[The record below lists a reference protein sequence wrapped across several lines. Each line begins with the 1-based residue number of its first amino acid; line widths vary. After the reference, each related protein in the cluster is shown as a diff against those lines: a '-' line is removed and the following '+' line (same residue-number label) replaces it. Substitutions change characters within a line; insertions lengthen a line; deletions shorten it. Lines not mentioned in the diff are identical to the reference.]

1 MKNTTILVTVGCG
14 FIGANFIIKLFK
26 YKLDVVVID
35 NFSTGLKKNLS
46 ILKKEAKKKKVCLEF
61 YKFDLCN
68 KKKLSNIFKK
78 YKFKYVFH
86 FAAFSSVR
94 LSLQNPKKVMNNNVK
109 STKNLINLINKY
121 DVKKFVFSSSA
132 SLYGNIKFKKNIK
145 ESSKLKP
152 INPYGYSKLLN
163 EKTIVSKSKKRNYD
177 YCIFR
182 YFNVVGKHVSMM
194 ILKKKNLN
202 LFDTIYFAV
211 KNEKTFF
218 INGKNLNTIDG
229 TPVRD
234 FICIDDVVDAHLECI
249 IQTKNKKF
257 FIKIYNVGINKGI
270 TVLQII
276 KTYNKLFKNKIKYK
290 FIDNQKGEIEKS
302 IADNSKFL
310 RLSNWKPK
318 FTKTNKIVKFF
329 FK

>member
-1 MKNTTILVTVGCG
+1 MLLFTV
-14 FIGANFIIKLFK
+14 I
-26 YKLDVVVID
+26 
-35 NFSTGLKKNLS
+35 SNL
-46 ILKKEAKKKKVCLEF
+46 
-61 YKFDLCN
+61 
-68 KKKLSNIFKK
+68 KK
-78 YKFKYVFH
+78 YKRVF
-86 FAAFSSVR
+86 
-94 LSLQNPKKVMNNNVK
+94 
-109 STKNLINLINKY
+109 
-121 DVKKFVFSSSA
+121 
-132 SLYGNIKFKKNIK
+132 
-145 ESSKLKP
+145 KLKP

-182 YFNVVGKHVSMM
+182 YFNVVGKTCFNDDF
-194 ILKKKNLN
+194 KKENLN
-202 LFDTIYFAV
+202 LFDSIYFAV

-257 FIKIYNVGINKGI
+257 WNKIYNVGINKGI